1 MVDLTVGGSMRAI
14 KKRVGDIYLNPVMG
28 DIWILNKIWDSE
40 EEKDVWMLNLVN
52 EDCQEQ
58 LKYVKGFIKLGNIYD
73 LLEEKYKKEAK

>member
-1 MVDLTVGGSMRAI
+1 MRAYR
-14 KKRVGDIYLNPVMG
+14 KRVGDIYVNPVMG

-73 LLEEKYKKEAK
+73 LLEEKYKKETK

>member
-1 MVDLTVGGSMRAI
+1 MRAY
-14 KKRVGDIYLNPVMG
+14 KKRIGDIYLNPVMG

-73 LLEEKYKKEAK
+73 LLEEKYKKETK